1 MAVVPI
7 EIGAKAQSPSATP
20 TALREDPRIRLAQ
33 LVRLHDEAAETALL
47 ANLLGRAPRAG
58 AAIVVSALALVVAA
72 QGAMPMGQVVVW
84 LALIAAG
91 VAALWRAYARAIAAP
106 FELFTLKAFAGDVSA
121 VLFYAGFA
129 WGAGAFLA
137 LAATSSPLPL
147 MLFAAVPCALVA
159 GLLQSRIP
167 TLFFLAPVA
176 GLSVLAALVRP
187 VGGLTAAA
195 LTLVVCAV
203 VAGISYWLERV
214 SAPMG
219 MPSLVPA
226 SLR

>member
-7 EIGAKAQSPSATP
+7 ESGAKPQSPSARP

-58 AAIVVSALALVVAA
+58 AAIIVCALALVVAV
-72 QGAMPMGQVVVW
+72 QDAMPLGQVVVW

-91 VAALWRAYARAIAAP
+91 SAALWRAYARAIAAP

-137 LAATSSPLPL
+137 LPATSSPLPL
-147 MLFAAVPCALVA
+147 VLFAGVPCALVA

-176 GLSVLAALVRP
+176 GLSTLAALVRP

-195 LTLVVCAV
+195 LTLVACAA
-203 VAGISYWLERV
+203 VAGVSYWIERV

>member
-7 EIGAKAQSPSATP
+7 ETGAKPQSPSATP

-58 AAIVVSALALVVAA
+58 AVIVVSALAVVAAA

-91 VAALWRAYARAIAAP
+91 CAALWRAYARAIAAP

-137 LAATSSPLPL
+137 LPAVSGPLPVV
-147 MLFAAVPCALVA
+147 LFAAVPCGLVA
-159 GLLQSRIP
+159 VLLRSRIP
-167 TLFFLAPVA
+167 TLFFLAPVV
-176 GLSVLAALVRP
+176 GLSTLATLVRP
-187 VGGLTAAA
+187 VGGLSAAA
-195 LTLVVCAV
+195 LTVIACGAV
-203 VAGISYWLERV
+203 AALSYWMDKV

-219 MPSLVPA
+219 VPSLVPA